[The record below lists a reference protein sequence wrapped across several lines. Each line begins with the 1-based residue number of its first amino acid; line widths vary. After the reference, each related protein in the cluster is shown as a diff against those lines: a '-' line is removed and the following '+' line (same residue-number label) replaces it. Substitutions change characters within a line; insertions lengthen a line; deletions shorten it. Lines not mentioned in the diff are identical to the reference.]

1 MSIFGTAMWYLVD
14 LWGGHEYSHP
24 GVAVWNAAVGLAF
37 FVIICISV
45 DKIRVAMN
53 ELFMLTRI
61 DPLTGAMNWL
71 GFEETSNKEL
81 ERARRYGYPLSL
93 AYLDV
98 DNFKSVNDQHG
109 HSVGD
114 AVLKL
119 TSGTIQSDIRDSDV
133 LARLGGDEF
142 AILLPQ
148 TESRG
153 AKEVISRIQEKL
165 LNAMQEHG
173 WHVTFSIGVVTFVT
187 KPSSMDEMIR
197 ITDNLMYSAKE
208 QGRNRITFDVYRA
221 AGVQEAAMY
230 HAGEGE
236 N

>member
-1 MSIFGTAMWYLVD
+1 MSILGAATWYLVD

-24 GVAVWNAAVGLAF
+24 GIAVWNAAVGLGF

-45 DKIRVAMN
+45 YKIRVSMD
-53 ELFMLTRI
+53 ELFRLTRI
-61 DPLTGAMNWL
+61 DPLTGAMNSR

-81 ERARRYGYPLSL
+81 ERARRYGYPLTL

-114 AVLKL
+114 AVLKV
-119 TSGTIQSDIRDSDV
+119 TSETIQSDIRHSDV

-142 AILLPQ
+142 AVLLPQ

-153 AKEVISRIQEKL
+153 AREVSSRIQEKL
-165 LNAMQEHG
+165 LNTMREHG
-173 WHVTFSIGVVTFVT
+173 WHVTFSIGIVTFVA
-187 KPSSMDEMIR
+187 KPSSADEMIR
-197 ITDNLMYSAKE
+197 IADNLMYSAKE
-208 QGRNRITFDVYRA
+208 QGRNRIAFEVYGA
-221 AGVQEAAMY
+221 AGVQEASM
-230 HAGEGE
+230 HCAG
-236 N
+236 